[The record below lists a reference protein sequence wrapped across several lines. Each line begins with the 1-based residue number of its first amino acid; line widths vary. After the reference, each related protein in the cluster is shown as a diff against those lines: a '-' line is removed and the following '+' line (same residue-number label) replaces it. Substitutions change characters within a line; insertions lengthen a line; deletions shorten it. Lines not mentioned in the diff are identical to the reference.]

1 MNTNFYAIFEVI
13 FWIIIILMC
22 GFIVYKEFEIIDLDP
37 ENPDT
42 QQDRLDYLQ
51 KKIKGEEK

>member
-1 MNTNFYAIFEVI
+1 MNYYPIFEVI

-22 GFIVYKEFEIIDLDP
+22 GFIVYKKFEIIDLDP

-51 KKIKGEEK
+51 KKIKGEKK